1 MRAMIKQTI
10 ANTGKENP
18 EFLEADVVGIAN
30 NMFWY
35 YQEEERDEKGK
46 VDFQAVYQRWID
58 WYSAFVEKNKRNHG

>member
-10 ANTGKENP
+10 ADVGKEHP
-18 EFLEADVVGIAN
+18 GFLEAGLVGRAN

-46 VDFQAVYQRWID
+46 VDFQAVYDRWTG
-58 WYSAFVEKNKRNHG
+58 WYSTFVEKNK